1 MSNNNDSQSDLIKEI
16 EQRSSLIE
24 KKRIIETVRVEKQ
37 FTEIQEAE
45 KEKERLKTVDVTAID
60 EGFLEKMDWEQKMM
74 RESVSR
80 RMTFVTP
87 NLTDFV
93 PFTYPNLILIGA
105 KSGQGKSTF
114 ASNMIYQLMVS
125 KRKSL
130 LLSNEEKSVDVYNR
144 LSCLHRG
151 WNYNDRNFF
160 REDQWEE
167 LTRLRHKMYRS
178 GRVRVIDSDYESFKD
193 ATTSFEGIKFILD
206 NLYSV
211 FLEKKKLDENASP
224 DFDCI
229 VLDYYQK
236 VSTSI
241 DNPNLKQWE
250 VLKKLSD
257 YLDNFYKKYPAPV
270 VLFCQLK
277 SESEDTDYFENR
289 IKEGKSIFVSST
301 FAMELKPDK
310 KSRVTEFIPHKHRW
324 SHKIDEKIKL
334 VWSKGLFVDHTPE
347 HDVMVATEN
356 NFKTENALMESIRK
370 NTHKNDEE

>member
-1 MSNNNDSQSDLIKEI
+1 MNNNDNSQRDDLLKEI

-24 KKRIIETVRVEKQ
+24 KKRVIETVKIEKQ
-37 FTEIQEAE
+37 FAEIKETE

-60 EGFLEKMDWEQKMM
+60 EGFLQKMDWEQKMM

-105 KSGQGKSTF
+105 KTGQGKSTF
-114 ASNMIYQLMVS
+114 ASNMIYQLMVNH
-125 KRKSL
+125 RKSL

-144 LSCLHRG
+144 LSCLHKG
-151 WNYNDRNFF
+151 WNYNDRNYFS
-160 REDQWEE
+160 EEQWEE
-167 LTRLRHKMYRS
+167 MTRLRHVMYRS

-193 ATTSFEGIKFILD
+193 ATTSFEGVKFILD
-206 NLYSV
+206 NLYNT
-211 FLEKKKLDENASP
+211 FLEKKKLDESASP

-236 VSTSI
+236 VSSSI
-241 DNPNLKQWE
+241 ENPQLKQWE

-270 VLFCQLK
+270 VIFCQLK
-277 SESEDTDYFENR
+277 SEAGDDDYFETR
-289 IKEGKSIFVSST
+289 IKEGKAILVPAT

-310 KSRVTEFIPHKHRW
+310 KTRVTEFIPHKHRW
-324 SHKIDEKIKL
+324 SNRIDEKIKL
-334 VWSKGLFVDHTPE
+334 VWERGLFVDHTPE
-347 HDVMVATEN
+347 HDVMIATEN
-356 NFKTENALMESIRK
+356 NSYAESKMLESVRK
-370 NTHKNDEE
+370 GQGSA

>member
-1 MSNNNDSQSDLIKEI
+1 MSHENSENDLLKEI

-37 FTEIQEAE
+37 FNEIKETE
-45 KEKERLKTVDVTAID
+45 KEKERLKTVDVTSID
-60 EGFLEKMDWEQKMM
+60 EGFLAKMDWEQKMM

-105 KSGQGKSTF
+105 KTGQGKSTF
-114 ASNMIYQLMVS
+114 ASNMIYQLMIEN
-125 KRKSL
+125 RKSL

-144 LSCLHRG
+144 LSCLHKG
-151 WNYNDRNFF
+151 WNYNDRNNFF
-160 REDQWEE
+160 EDQWDEM
-167 LTRLRHKMYRS
+167 TRLRHTMYRS
-178 GRVRVIDSDYESFKD
+178 GRVRVIDSDYEAFKD
-193 ATTSFEGIKFILD
+193 ATTSYEGIKFILD
-206 NLYSV
+206 NLYET
-211 FLEKKKLDENASP
+211 FLEKKKLNENAAP

-236 VSTSI
+236 TGFSI
-241 DNPNLKQWE
+241 ENPHLEQWK

-270 VLFCQLK
+270 VVFCQLRH
-277 SESEDTDYFENR
+277 ESKDEDYFETR
-289 IKEGKSIFVSST
+289 IKEGKSILVPST

-310 KSRVTEFIPHKHRW
+310 KSRVTQFIPHKHRW
-324 SHKIDEKIKL
+324 SNRIDEEIKL
-334 VWSKGLFVDHTPE
+334 VWDKGLFIDHTPE
-347 HDVMVATEN
+347 HDIMVSTEN
-356 NFKTENALMESIRK
+356 NAEDDARLMDNVRK
-370 NTHKNDEE
+370 GPKNG